1 MFNMGGS
8 SGMGALIWIIISAV
22 VAVVGGLALHFTFLS
37 KKNEGKFKKFLGWMY
52 DFLTFKKMLI
62 ENLLKICY
70 LMLTIFITLGSFAF
84 VSNFLV
90 FLMILVLGNLAIRI
104 VYEFSLVLLL
114 ICRNTTEINA
124 KTKSEAK
131 KEAVKVEETK

>member
-22 VAVVGGLALHFTFLS
+22 VAVVGGLALHFTSLS

>member
-1 MFNMGGS
+1 
-8 SGMGALIWIIISAV
+8 
-22 VAVVGGLALHFTFLS
+22 
-37 KKNEGKFKKFLGWMY
+37 MY